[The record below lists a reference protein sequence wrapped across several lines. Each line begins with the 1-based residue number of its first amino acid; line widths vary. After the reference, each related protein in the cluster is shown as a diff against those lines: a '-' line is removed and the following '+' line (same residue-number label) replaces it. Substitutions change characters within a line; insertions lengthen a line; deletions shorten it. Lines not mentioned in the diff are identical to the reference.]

1 MTADCLTCGGTGELH
16 ADAEIDVKLAAFRP
30 TQRPEKPSPLMRMVD
45 AATAIVAVTALT
57 GMILRIGYAAFLG
70 NGLLP

>member
-1 MTADCLTCGGTGELH
+1 MNALTPTEIGE
-16 ADAEIDVKLAAFRP
+16 KLAAFRLP
-30 TQRPEKPSPLMRMVD
+30 QRPEKPSLLMRLVD

-57 GMILRIGYAAFLG
+57 GMTLRIGYAAFLG